1 MLLLNPFDLKVSLK
15 RNHSNKTC
23 SSPGIRSRS
32 ILISKFKKEK
42 SVFIILSQSSEN
54 FAHVSLVILDCVFSL
69 DSGFIVANSALHV
82 PLYDPP
88 ILFQFNSRLQKV
100 LHLLAKEILSYLI
113 PCGIQGLLTF
123 YNGSWALISY

>member
-1 MLLLNPFDLKVSLK
+1 MFISRNPFQKYSDQQV
-15 RNHSNKTC
+15 
-23 SSPGIRSRS
+23 
-32 ILISKFKKEK
+32 KKK

-54 FAHVSLVILDCVFSL
+54 FARVSLVILDCVFSF

-88 ILFQFNSRLQKV
+88 IVFQFNSRLQKV
-100 LHLLAKEILSYLI
+100 LHLLVKEVFSYLI

>member
-23 SSPGIRSRS
+23 SFPGIRSRS
-32 ILISKFKKEK
+32 ILISKFKKKK

-54 FAHVSLVILDCVFSL
+54 FAHVSLVILGCVFSL

-88 ILFQFNSRLQKV
+88 IVFQFNSRLQKV

>member
-32 ILISKFKKEK
+32 VLISKLKKKK

-88 ILFQFNSRLQKV
+88 IVFQFNSRLQKV